1 MTGGIVRL
9 PLRLLSAINSFVLTI
24 GGAIATVALAFMVA
38 FVIYQIVMRYAFNTA
53 PAWTEEG
60 ARFLMLWM
68 TGLVAPLGYRQG
80 GFVAIDLVQTA
91 LPRLLSGI
99 LSLILLALAMLT
111 LVYALMIGWSEIT
124 GFAGR
129 FTTASIY
136 YPWPGADGL
145 EWVRAPRSYMMA
157 SLVVGSVLMIS
168 VNIELILRVLSGQDL
183 PNEASEMPDRSKQPV
198 MEGE

>member
-1 MTGGIVRL
+1 MGLIRL
-9 PLRLLSAINSFVLTI
+9 PLRLLSKLNSFLLTI
-24 GGAIATVALAFMVA
+24 GSVIATLALAFMVA

-68 TGLVAPLGYRQG
+68 TGLVAPLGYRKG

-91 LPRLLSGI
+91 LPRLLSAI

-111 LVYALMIGWSEIT
+111 LIYAFIIGWSEIT

-129 FTTASIY
+129 FATASIY
-136 YPWPGADGL
+136 FPWPGAEGL
-145 EWVRAPRSYMMA
+145 EWIRAPRSYMMA

-168 VNIELILRVLSGQDL
+168 VNIELILRVLAGEGL
-183 PNEASEMPDRSKQPV
+183 PSETSVLLDKSKQPV